1 MVFNF
6 DATFKARFVMSSPF
20 NRLALLEDLVVANFS
35 RLYSNEEFIK
45 LIRLTEK
52 RTGHRFSFCKAM
64 IVDYTVMVSAYF
76 DNGGAWTV
84 GLDNMCLIE

>member
-45 LIRLTEK
+45 LIRLTDK
-52 RTGHRFSFCKAM
+52 RTGHRFSF
-64 IVDYTVMVSAYF
+64 SRQ
-76 DNGGAWTV
+76 
-84 GLDNMCLIE
+84 